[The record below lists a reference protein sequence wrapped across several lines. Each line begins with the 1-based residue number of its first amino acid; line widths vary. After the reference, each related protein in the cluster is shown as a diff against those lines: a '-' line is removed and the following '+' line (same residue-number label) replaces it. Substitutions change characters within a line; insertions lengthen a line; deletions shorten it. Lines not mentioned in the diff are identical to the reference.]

1 MKSGPRPIAI
11 HHYISPTWGVYFVSE
26 LFCNVEYLNGCTY
39 CRELSWRAPVFH
51 DRLEAGHL
59 LGAFV
64 KQVLGSNSVD
74 VVFGLAAG
82 GVPVAFEVSR
92 ATGACFDIVV
102 VKKITFPWTTEAGFG
117 AVAIDGS
124 FEYDEKIAHEY
135 LGYDHKMV
143 EALVNNVRKY
153 VFERTLRLRGNTSY
167 PRLEKQRVL
176 LVDDGIA
183 TGYTMIV
190 GVKFL
195 RKLGAQQVIAVAPT
209 ASVDGAIRV
218 SRVADQV
225 VVLNLRG
232 GPYYAVA
239 DAYVEWHDVSDD
251 EAKSYLEK
259 AINEGLACTWI
270 SK

>member
-1 MKSGPRPIAI
+1 M
-11 HHYISPTWGVYFVSE
+11 SE
-26 LFCNVEYLNGCTY
+26 LSCRIEQLNGCIY
-39 CRELSWRAPVFH
+39 CSELSERAPVFH
-51 DRLEAGHL
+51 DRLEAGRL
-59 LGAFV
+59 LGSFI
-64 KQVLGSNSVD
+64 KQVLGPNSVD

-92 ATGACFDIVV
+92 ATGACLDIIV

-124 FEYDEKIAHEY
+124 FEYDEKIAHDY
-135 LGYDHKMV
+135 LGYDYEAVK
-143 EALVNNVRKY
+143 ALVDSVRKY
-153 VFERTLRLRGNTSY
+153 VFERTLRLRGDALY

-183 TGYTMIV
+183 TGYTMVV

-195 RKLGAQQVIAVAPT
+195 RRLGAEQVVAAAPT
-209 ASVDGAIRV
+209 ASVDGAMRV

-232 GPYYAVA
+232 GAYYAVA
-239 DAYVEWHDVSDD
+239 DAYVEWHDVCDD
-251 EAKSYLEK
+251 EVMGYLEK
-259 AINEGLACTWI
+259 AVREGIACTWV
-270 SK
+270 SR

>member
-1 MKSGPRPIAI
+1 M
-11 HHYISPTWGVYFVSE
+11 SE
-26 LFCNVEYLNGCTY
+26 PFCSIELLDGCTY
-39 CRELSWRAPVFH
+39 CRELSWRAPVFR
-51 DRLEAGHL
+51 DRLEAGRL

-64 KQVLGSNSVD
+64 EQVLGSNSVD

-92 ATGACFDIVV
+92 VIGACFDVVV

-135 LGYDHKMV
+135 LGYNRETVMV
-143 EALVNNVRKY
+143 LVDNIREY

-167 PRLEKQRVL
+167 PRLKKKRVL

-183 TGYTMIV
+183 TGYTMAV

-195 RKLGAQQVIAVAPT
+195 RSLGAQKVVVATPT

-218 SRVADQV
+218 SHVADQV

-251 EAKSYLEK
+251 EARSYLEK
-259 AINEGLACTWI
+259 AVNEKLACTWV
-270 SK
+270 SR